1 MKNLLLYGEL
11 NDELQRVA
19 DERLRA
25 EFGDGYE
32 ATADYLVWDIP
43 YGIGMDD
50 IREKMTHLSFDA
62 GTLPQTVVLVT
73 NAERLSPMCQG
84 SLLTELENE
93 KRCFVLCSRLS
104 LSQTIESRCEV
115 VSVPHTNPYPEYRQY
130 LAGSDDLPDGENQ
143 MFDVLMEAFRSDNR
157 AYGVLKAL
165 RLYKEKDK
173 ESFFALYKEDTFRI
187 FRSLRLLYSSELST
201 GTQKTAERI
210 RVCSEAE
217 AKCLRTLPSANEL
230 NAALYAAL
238 A

>member
-11 NDELQRVA
+11 NEEMCRVA
-19 DERLRA
+19 DERLCS
-25 EFGDGYE
+25 EFGEGYD

-43 YGIGMDD
+43 YGIGMDE
-50 IREKMTHLSFDA
+50 IREKLEHLSYDA
-62 GTLPQTVVLVT
+62 VTLPQTVVLVL

-84 SLLTELENE
+84 ALLTELENE
-93 KRCFVLCSRLS
+93 KRCFVLCSRLP
-104 LSQTIESRCEV
+104 LSQTIESRCEAV
-115 VSVPHTNPYPEYRQY
+115 AVPKRNPYPEYRQY

-143 MFDVLMEAFRSDNR
+143 MFDELMKAFRSDHR
-157 AYGVLKAL
+157 AYEVLKAL

-173 ESFFALYKEDTFRI
+173 DSFFALYKEDVFRI
-187 FRSLRLLYSSELST
+187 FRALRLLYSDELSD

-217 AKCLRTLPSANEL
+217 AKCLRTLPTANEL
-230 NAALYAAL
+230 NAALFAAL

>member
-11 NDELQRVA
+11 NEEMARTA
-19 DERLRA
+19 DERLRE
-25 EFGDGYE
+25 EFGEGYA
-32 ATADYLVWDIP
+32 ATTDFLVWEIS
-43 YGIGMDD
+43 YGIGMDE
-50 IREKMTHLSFDA
+50 IREMLSHLSFDA
-62 GTLPQTVVLVT
+62 VTLPQTVVLVMNT
-73 NAERLSPMCQG
+73 ERLSPMCQG
-84 SLLTELENE
+84 ALLTELENE
-93 KRCFVLCSRLS
+93 KRCFLLCSRLP

-115 VSVPHTNPYPEYRQY
+115 KRVPKRNPYPELRQY

-143 MFDVLMEAFRSDNR
+143 MFDGLIKAFRSDNR

-173 ESFFALYKEDTFRI
+173 ESFFALYKEDVFRI
-187 FRSLRLLYSSELST
+187 FRALRLLYSDELSE
-201 GTQKTAERI
+201 GTTKTAERI

-217 AKCLRTLPSANEL
+217 AKCLRTLPTANEL